1 MDYIGLCLHNN
12 AILTFR
18 DKSYKI
24 RVSFNKIYI
33 FFILRYSSRSDYL
46 LKIYIK
52 VAFNFYLLSYV
63 YEIVQIF
70 KSFVFFIIK

>member
-1 MDYIGLCLHNN
+1 MDYIGLCLHSN

-33 FFILRYSSRSDYL
+33 FFILRYSSRDYL

-70 KSFVFFIIK
+70 IYFVSFIIK